1 MLCWQ
6 QQRFGFIYLMLFV
19 QVAFK
24 NQKIKPAGERSVQE
38 ALDLLKDTYAS
49 AGERDIMTGDSVEFM
64 VRHSVS
70 LPFYLIVCPSRRLA
84 LCCAF
89 REGRSS
95 LPSESLPLPQIITAA
110 GVTREVFELKKD

>member
-1 MLCWQ
+1 M
-6 QQRFGFIYLMLFV
+6 

-64 VRHSVS
+64 VRFSGPIACCLHFEKLFLS
-70 LPFYLIVCPSRRLA
+70 L
-84 LCCAF
+84 
-89 REGRSS
+89 
-95 LPSESLPLPQIITAA
+95 ESQSFLLFVKSWSFI
-110 GVTREVFELKKD
+110 

>member
-70 LPFYLIVCPSRRLA
+70 FILHPLVCLSHCLA
-84 LCCAF
+84 LCCAS
-89 REGRSS
+89 REELLFPLNRSFS
-95 LPSESLPLPQIITAA
+95 LRSLPLL
-110 GVTREVFELKKD
+110 V

>member
-1 MLCWQ
+1 MQAQAPFDAYTSGNLASVL
-6 QQRFGFIYLMLFV
+6 IYFSIFV

-64 VRHSVS
+64 VRHSAPPSPFCSPAFPVIFACDAHLVPLN
-70 LPFYLIVCPSRRLA
+70 LPF
-84 LCCAF
+84 
-89 REGRSS
+89 S
-95 LPSESLPLPQIITAA
+95 LRSLPLL
-110 GVTREVFELKKD
+110 V